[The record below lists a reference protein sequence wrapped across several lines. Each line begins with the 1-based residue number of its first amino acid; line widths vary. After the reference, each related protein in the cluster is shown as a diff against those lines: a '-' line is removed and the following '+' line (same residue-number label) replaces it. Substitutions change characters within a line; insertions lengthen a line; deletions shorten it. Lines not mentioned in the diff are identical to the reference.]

1 MTMPENFPAA
11 DDAVFSRAPLP
22 QLGFRLLWEAVAD
35 VEARIDLGPGP
46 QGERFLVPVLGGRF
60 RPGPGIE
67 GLEGEILPGGADR
80 QILRPDGVKE
90 LDAIYEM
97 RTISGAVLGIRN
109 RVLIDDTV
117 APRYAM
123 SRIHVTAPDG
133 PFAWLN
139 RRLIVGTLQS
149 ARPERQ
155 AVIIRAWQVDAT

>member
-1 MTMPENFPAA
+1 MDGNSSEAYEAA
-11 DDAVFSRAPLP
+11 FSLAPLP
-22 QLGFRLLWEAVAD
+22 HLGFRLLWEAMAD
-35 VEARIDLGPGP
+35 IGERIDLGPGP
-46 QGERFLVPVLGGRF
+46 LGARFLIPVLGGCF

-80 QILRPDGVKE
+80 QLLRPDGVKE

-97 RTISGAVLGIRN
+97 RTACGAVLGIRN
-109 RVLIDDTV
+109 RVLIDDSIS
-117 APRYAM
+117 PRYAM

-149 ARPERQ
+149 ARPGRQ

>member
-1 MTMPENFPAA
+1 MSMAESATAS
-11 DDAVFSRAPLP
+11 DDAAFARAPLP
-22 QLGFRLLWEAVAD
+22 HLGFRLLWEAVAD

-46 QGERFLVPVLGGRF
+46 LGERFLVPVLGGCF

-67 GLEGEILPGGADR
+67 GLAGKILPGGADR
-80 QILRPDGVKE
+80 QLLRPDGVKE
-90 LDAIYEM
+90 LDAVYEM
-97 RTISGAVLGIRN
+97 RTACGAVLGIRN
-109 RVLIDDTV
+109 RVLIDDSIS
-117 APRYAM
+117 PRYAM